1 MLQIIAR
8 LIAKK
13 AKMDQ
18 LLNDDSLPD
27 ELPTVE
33 LGKGVTS
40 EDASLFLE
48 RYNIVCK
55 ILSPIGSG

>member
-1 MLQIIAR
+1 MLEIIAHV
-8 LIAKK
+8 IAKK

-48 RYNIVCK
+48 RYKNF
-55 ILSPIGSG
+55 

>member
-1 MLQIIAR
+1 MLKITAP

-48 RYNIVCK
+48 RYEYF
-55 ILSPIGSG
+55 

>member
-1 MLQIIAR
+1 MLEIKAR

-48 RYNIVCK
+48 RYKNFWK
-55 ILSPIGSG
+55 IFCPVKSG